1 MRTTPHTQLRVPAEV
16 RFLVLVQGHVRDVA
30 RIAGFPAKDVLALE
44 LATEEA
50 FQNICAH
57 AYPDG
62 TPGDMLVNGELLEG
76 ELRLEFIDEGLP
88 FDPALL
94 HRQPRQAESETAGL
108 GLKLIHHA
116 VDEVR
121 WVNRGRQ
128 GKALCLVK
136 QLPRDDRPGGG
147 SDTFIAQPAVHL
159 DTEAHADHAAGRSRT
174 SQSSG
179 ASHGA
184 RTPEV
189 SEANGHSIEIR
200 PLQPEEALDVAR
212 LFWLTYGYSYKNE
225 AFYRPE
231 GLLDLVA
238 RGVLASYVAVTSD
251 GEVVGHAGL
260 LRPEPVPMAEMALL
274 VVSPAYRGRGLMKQF
289 FSALSNR
296 AREMGLFGLSLNP
309 VTSHPVSQRNVIN
322 MGGRPCGLD
331 LAACPPRQFKAM
343 GLEDGPGHRE
353 SYLHCFMYLADTPS
367 VLAPALAP
375 ALAFVPERHRRI
387 TERIYEN
394 LERPLIP
401 APAPAK
407 DAVEADQDSGEK
419 PSGVYTVSFD
429 RGLLKGVVR
438 VSTADARQWPE
449 ILRAGTDLLDIAG
462 AEVVH
467 IDLPLAQRAT
477 ALLCELAEA
486 EGFFFA
492 GVWPHA
498 AEDGDMLRLSR
509 PAAPLDMNLLRLHS
523 DFAQELAEYVG
534 TEMKRAATIYDSH
547 RRDLEH

>member
-1 MRTTPHTQLRVPAEV
+1 M
-16 RFLVLVQGHVRDVA
+16 QGHVRDVA

-44 LATEEA
+44 LAAEEA

-62 TPGDMLVNGELLEG
+62 TPGNMLVKGELLEG

-94 HRQPRQAESETAGL
+94 HRQPKRAESEVVGL
-108 GLKLIHHA
+108 GMKLIHHA

-147 SDTFIAQPAVHL
+147 SDTLIAQPAVHL

-184 RTPEV
+184 RTPE
-189 SEANGHSIEIR
+189 AHGQPIEVR
-200 PLQPEEALDVAR
+200 PLQADDALDVAR

-231 GLLDLVA
+231 GLLDLVT

-309 VTSHPVSQRNVIN
+309 VTSHSISQRNVIN

-353 SYLHCFMYLADTPS
+353 SYLHCFLYLTNPN
-367 VLAPALAP
+367 LALAP

-401 APAPAK
+401 A
-407 DAVEADQDSGEK
+407 AVEVDQGSRERA
-419 PSGVYTVSFD
+419 SGVYTVSFD

-467 IDLPLAQRAT
+467 VDLPLAQRAT
-477 ALLCELAEA
+477 AVLCELAEA
-486 EGFFFA
+486 AGFFFA
-492 GVWPHA
+492 GIWPHA

-509 PAAPLDMNLLRLHS
+509 PSAPLDMSLLRLHS

>member
-1 MRTTPHTQLRVPAEV
+1 MRTTSHTQLRVPAKG
-16 RFLVLVQGHVRDVA
+16 RFLALVQGHVRDVA
-30 RIAGFPAKDVLALE
+30 RIAGLPDKDVLALE
-44 LATEEA
+44 LAAEEA

-62 TPGDMLVNGELLEG
+62 TPGDMLVKGELLEG
-76 ELRLEFIDEGLP
+76 ELRLEFMDEGLP

-94 HRQPRQAESETAGL
+94 HRQSSRTQSEAAGL

-136 QLPRDDRPGGG
+136 QLPRDKARGGA
-147 SDTFIAQPAVHL
+147 SDALIAQPAVHL
-159 DTEAHADHAAGRSRT
+159 DTEARTDQPAGRP
-174 SQSSG
+174 G
-179 ASHGA
+179 ASHGP
-184 RTPEV
+184 RTPDASDV
-189 SEANGHSIEIR
+189 SQTHEQSIEIR
-200 PLQPEEALDVAR
+200 PLQSDDALPVAR

-225 AFYRPE
+225 AFYKPE

-238 RGVLASYVAVTSD
+238 RDVLVSYVAVTRD

-274 VVSPAYRGRGLMKQF
+274 VVSPAHRVHGLMNRF
-289 FSALSNR
+289 FTALSNQ

-309 VTSHPVSQRNVIN
+309 VTSHPISQRNVIN
-322 MGGRPCGLD
+322 LGGRPCGLD

-343 GLEDGPGHRE
+343 GLEDGPRHRE
-353 SYLHCFMYLADTPS
+353 SYLHCFLYLTDPH
-367 VLAPALAP
+367 PALP
-375 ALAFVPERHRRI
+375 PDLAFVPERHGRI
-387 TERIYEN
+387 IERIYEN
-394 LERPLIP
+394 MGRPLTS
-401 APAPAK
+401 AFAAS
-407 DAVEADQDSGEK
+407 VEVERSKGDRPEGGA
-419 PSGVYTVSFD
+419 YTVSFD
-429 RGLLKGVVR
+429 RGLLKGMVR
-438 VSTADARQWPE
+438 VTSTDVRQWPE

-467 IDLPLAQRAT
+467 IDLPLAQLAT

-486 EGFFFA
+486 AGFFFA

-498 AEDGDMLRLSR
+498 AQDGDMLRLSR
-509 PAAPLDMNLLRLHS
+509 LAAPLDMSLLRLHS
-523 DFAQELAEYVG
+523 DFAHELAEYVG
-534 TEMKRAATIYDSH
+534 REMKRAATLYDPH
-547 RRDLEH
+547 GHALKY

>member
-1 MRTTPHTQLRVPAEV
+1 MHTKPHTQLRVPAEG

-30 RIAGFPAKDVLALE
+30 RTLGFPAKDVLALE
-44 LATEEA
+44 LAAEEA

-62 TPGDMLVNGELLEG
+62 TPGDMLVKGELLEG
-76 ELRLEFIDEGLP
+76 ELRLEFMDEGLP

-94 HRQPRQAESETAGL
+94 HRQPRQAESEVAGL

-121 WVNRGRQ
+121 WVNRGRR

-136 QLPRDDRPGGG
+136 QLPRDDAREGG
-147 SDTFIAQPAVHL
+147 SDALIAQPAVHL
-159 DTEAHADHAAGRSRT
+159 DTEASADHAARQPHAPHGPRMSEGSEDT
-174 SQSSG
+174 KQSF
-179 ASHGA
+179 
-184 RTPEV
+184 
-189 SEANGHSIEIR
+189 EIR
-200 PLQPEEALDVAR
+200 PLQPDDALPVAR

-225 AFYRPE
+225 AFYKPE

-238 RGVLASYVAVTSD
+238 RGVLVSYVAVTQD

-274 VVSPAYRGRGLMKQF
+274 VVSPAQRGHGLMNRF
-289 FSALSNR
+289 FTALSNR

-353 SYLHCFMYLADTPS
+353 SYLHCFLYLTEPHP
-367 VLAPALAP
+367 APALA
-375 ALAFVPERHRRI
+375 LAHVPDRHRRI
-387 TERIYEN
+387 TERIYASLGRRLQSLTDPMETGEASKESPGEN
-394 LERPLIP
+394 
-401 APAPAK
+401 
-407 DAVEADQDSGEK
+407 
-419 PSGVYTVSFD
+419 PSGLYTVSFD

-438 VSTADARQWPE
+438 VSVADARQWPE
-449 ILRAGTDLLDIAG
+449 ILRAATDLLDIAG

-467 IDLPLAQRAT
+467 IDLPLAQPAT
-477 ALLCELAEA
+477 KLLCESAETA
-486 EGFFFA
+486 GFFFA

-498 AEDGDMLRLSR
+498 AQDGDMLRLSR
-509 PAAPLDMNLLRLHS
+509 LAAPLDMSLLRLHS
-523 DFAQELAEYVG
+523 DFAHELAEYVG
-534 TEMKRAATIYDSH
+534 AEMKRAAMLYDPH
-547 RRDLEH
+547 GHALKY

>member
-1 MRTTPHTQLRVPAEV
+1 MRTTPHTQLRVPAKG
-16 RFLVLVQGHVRDVA
+16 RFLVLVQGHVRDLA
-30 RIAGFPAKDVLALE
+30 RTVGFPAKDVLALE
-44 LATEEA
+44 LAAEEA

-62 TPGDMLVNGELLEG
+62 TPGDMLVKGELLEG

-94 HRQPRQAESETAGL
+94 HRQPRQAESEAAGL
-108 GLKLIHHA
+108 GLKLIHQA

-128 GKALCLVK
+128 GKAMCLVK
-136 QLPRDDRPGGG
+136 QLPRVDEERDVHVAPV
-147 SDTFIAQPAVHL
+147 AEAAVHL
-159 DTEAHADHAAGRSRT
+159 DTEADSATAASLFQAQE
-174 SQSSG
+174 QSY
-179 ASHGA
+179 
-184 RTPEV
+184 
-189 SEANGHSIEIR
+189 EIR
-200 PLQPEEALDVAR
+200 PLQPDDALPVAR

-238 RGVLASYVAVTSD
+238 RGVLVSYVAVTRD
-251 GEVVGHAGL
+251 GEVIGHAGL

-274 VVSPAYRGRGLMKQF
+274 VVSPAHRGRGLMKHF
-289 FSALSNR
+289 FTALSNR
-296 AREMGLFGLSLNP
+296 AREMGLFGLALNP

-353 SYLHCFMYLADTPS
+353 SYLHCFLYLTDPLS
-367 VLAPALAP
+367 ALAP
-375 ALAFVPERHRRI
+375 ALTFVPERHRRI

-394 LERPLIP
+394 LGRRLIP
-401 APAPAK
+401 AA
-407 DAVEADQDSGEK
+407 DAVEAEQGSGEK
-419 PSGVYTVSFD
+419 PNGVYTVSFD

-438 VSTADARQWPE
+438 VSAADARQWPE

-477 ALLCELAEA
+477 ALLCEMAEA
-486 EGFFFA
+486 AGFFFA
-492 GVWPHA
+492 GIWPHG

-509 PAAPLDMNLLRLHS
+509 LAAPLDMKLLRLHS
-523 DFAQELAEYVG
+523 DFAHELAEYVG
-534 TEMKRAATIYDSH
+534 TEMTRAMGIEGQVHS
-547 RRDLEH
+547 

>member
-1 MRTTPHTQLRVPAEV
+1 MRTTPHTQLRVPAEG
-16 RFLVLVQGHVRDVA
+16 RFLALIQGHVRDVA
-30 RIAGFPAKDVLALE
+30 RTMGFPAKDILTLE
-44 LATEEA
+44 LAAEEA
-50 FQNICAH
+50 FQNICTH

-62 TPGDMLVNGELLEG
+62 TPGDMLVKGELLEG

-94 HRQPRQAESETAGL
+94 QRLPRRAESETAGL
-108 GLKLIHHA
+108 GMKLIHHA

-136 QLPRDDRPGGG
+136 QLPRDDTPGGG
-147 SDTFIAQPAVHL
+147 SDAPFAQPAVHL
-159 DTEAHADHAAGRSRT
+159 DSATHANQAAIP
-174 SQSSG
+174 SQ
-179 ASHGA
+179 ASE
-184 RTPEV
+184 R
-189 SEANGHSIEIR
+189 SEASEAPEQPLEIR
-200 PLQPEEALDVAR
+200 PLQPEDALPVAR

-238 RGVLASYVAVTSD
+238 RGVLVSYVAVSSD

-274 VVSPAYRGRGLMKQF
+274 VVSPAYRGRGLMNRF
-289 FSALSNR
+289 FSVLTDR
-296 AREMGLFGLSLNP
+296 ARKSGLFGLALNP

-322 MGGRPCGLD
+322 LGGRPCGLD

-343 GLEDGPGHRE
+343 GLEDGPRHRE
-353 SYLHCFMYLADTPS
+353 SYLHGFLYLMNPPT
-367 VLAPALAP
+367 ALA
-375 ALAFVPERHRRI
+375 AFVPERHRRI

-394 LERPLIP
+394 LGRPLRPHI
-401 APAPAK
+401 
-407 DAVEADQDSGEK
+407 DSLETGEGSKESPGEK
-419 PSGVYTVSFD
+419 TSGVYTVSFD

-438 VSTADARQWPE
+438 ISVADARQWPE

-486 EGFFFA
+486 AGFFFA

-498 AEDGDMLRLSR
+498 AQDGDMLRLSR
-509 PAAPLDMNLLRLHS
+509 LAAPLDMNLLRLHS
-523 DFAQELAEYVG
+523 DFAHELAEYVG
-534 TEMKRAATIYDSH
+534 AEMARAMGIKGQAHS
-547 RRDLEH
+547 

>member
-1 MRTTPHTQLRVPAEV
+1 MRTTPHTQLRVPAEG

-30 RIAGFPAKDVLALE
+30 RIAGFPAKDVLTLE
-44 LATEEA
+44 LAAEEA

-62 TPGDMLVNGELLEG
+62 TPGDMLVKGELLEG

-94 HRQPRQAESETAGL
+94 HRQPKRAESEVVGL
-108 GLKLIHHA
+108 GMKLIHHA

-128 GKALCLVK
+128 GKALYLVK

-147 SDTFIAQPAVHL
+147 SDTLIAQPAMHL
-159 DTEAHADHAAGRSRT
+159 DTEAHADHAAGQSRT

-189 SEANGHSIEIR
+189 SEANGQSIEIR
-200 PLQPEEALDVAR
+200 PLQSEEALDVAR

-231 GLLDLVA
+231 GLLDLVT
-238 RGVLASYVAVTSD
+238 RGVLASYVAVTGD

-309 VTSHPVSQRNVIN
+309 VTSHSISQRNVIN

-353 SYLHCFMYLADTPS
+353 SYLHCFLYLTNPN
-367 VLAPALAP
+367 LALAP

-387 TERIYEN
+387 TERIYKN
-394 LERPLIP
+394 LERPLIQAP
-401 APAPAK
+401 APATAK

-419 PSGVYTVSFD
+419 PGGVYTVSFD

-467 IDLPLAQRAT
+467 VDLPLAQRAT
-477 ALLCELAEA
+477 AVLCELAEA
-486 EGFFFA
+486 AGFFFA

-498 AEDGDMLRLSR
+498 AQDGDMLRLSR
-509 PAAPLDMNLLRLHS
+509 LAAPLDMSLLRLHS
-523 DFAQELAEYVG
+523 DFANELAEYVG
-534 TEMKRAATIYDSH
+534 AEMARAMGIKGQAHS
-547 RRDLEH
+547 

>member
-1 MRTTPHTQLRVPAEV
+1 MRTTPHTQLRVPAEG

-30 RIAGFPAKDVLALE
+30 RIAGFPAKDVLTLE
-44 LATEEA
+44 LAAEEA

-62 TPGDMLVNGELLEG
+62 TPGDMLVKGELLEG

-94 HRQPRQAESETAGL
+94 HRQPRRAESEVVGL
-108 GLKLIHHA
+108 GMKLIHHA

-147 SDTFIAQPAVHL
+147 SDTLIAQPAAHL
-159 DTEAHADHAAGRSRT
+159 DTEAQADHAAGRSRA

-179 ASHGA
+179 AS
-184 RTPEV
+184 EV
-189 SEANGHSIEIR
+189 SEAHGQPIEIR

-238 RGVLASYVAVTSD
+238 RGVLASYVGVTSD

-296 AREMGLFGLSLNP
+296 AREMGLFGLALNP
-309 VTSHPVSQRNVIN
+309 VTSHPISQRNVIN

-353 SYLHCFMYLADTPS
+353 SYLHCFLYLTDTPS
-367 VLAPALAP
+367 
-375 ALAFVPERHRRI
+375 ALAFIPERHRRI
-387 TERIYEN
+387 TERIYEK

-401 APAPAK
+401 VSAPATAK
-407 DAVEADQDSGEK
+407 DAVEADQGSGERA
-419 PSGVYTVSFD
+419 SGVYTVSFD

-486 EGFFFA
+486 AGFFFA

-523 DFAQELAEYVG
+523 DFAHELAEYVG
-534 TEMKRAATIYDSH
+534 AEMKRAATIYDPH
-547 RRDLEH
+547 RRALEH

>member
-1 MRTTPHTQLRVPAEV
+1 MRTTPHTLLRVPAED
-16 RFLVLVQGHVRDVA
+16 RFLVLVRGHVRDVA
-30 RIAGFPAKDVLALE
+30 RTVGFPARDVLALE
-44 LATEEA
+44 LAAEEA
-50 FQNICAH
+50 FLNICAH

-62 TPGDMLVNGELLEG
+62 TPGDMLVKGELLEG
-76 ELRLEFIDEGLP
+76 ELRLEFLDEGLP

-94 HRQPRQAESETAGL
+94 RRQPRQAESEAVGL
-108 GLKLIHHA
+108 GMKLIHHA

-136 QLPRDDRPGGG
+136 HLPRDDTPGGG
-147 SDTFIAQPAVHL
+147 SDAPFVQPAIHL
-159 DTEAHADHAAGRSRT
+159 NSATHANQAAIP
-174 SQSSG
+174 SQ
-179 ASHGA
+179 ASE
-184 RTPEV
+184 R
-189 SEANGHSIEIR
+189 SEASKASEVPEQPLEIR
-200 PLQPEEALDVAR
+200 PLQPEDALSVAR

-238 RGVLASYVAVTSD
+238 RGVLVSYVAVTRD

-274 VVSPAYRGRGLMKQF
+274 VVSPAHRGRGLMSRF
-289 FSALSNR
+289 FSALTDR
-296 AREMGLFGLSLNP
+296 ARESGLFGLALNP
-309 VTSHPVSQRNVIN
+309 VTSHPVSQRNAIN
-322 MGGRPCGLD
+322 IGGRPCGLD

-343 GLEDGPGHRE
+343 GLEDGPRHRE
-353 SYLHCFMYLADTPS
+353 SYLHCFLYLMDPPT
-367 VLAPALAP
+367 ALM
-375 ALAFVPERHRRI
+375 AFVPERHRRI

-394 LERPLIP
+394 LGRPLRPYIDPRETGEGAKESP
-401 APAPAK
+401 A
-407 DAVEADQDSGEK
+407 EE

-438 VSTADARQWPE
+438 ISVADARQWPE

-477 ALLCELAEA
+477 ARLCELAEA
-486 EGFFFA
+486 AGFFFA

-498 AEDGDMLRLSR
+498 APDGDMLRLSR
-509 PAAPLDMNLLRLHS
+509 LAAPLDMRLLRLHS
-523 DFAQELAEYVG
+523 DFAHELAEYVG
-534 TEMKRAATIYDSH
+534 AEIARARGIKGQAPG
-547 RRDLEH
+547 